1 MNAEEEKVRAR
12 QASALLEDT
21 LLIQAFSD
29 LEDHYTSV
37 WKGSKPSQNEVREE
51 AHSAL
56 FALNQFRQQLQNYI
70 ETGKL
75 ATAALGETGERWT
88 STIGR
93 GTDNHSRS

>member
-12 QASALLEDT
+12 QAASLLEDK

-29 LEDHYTSV
+29 LEDHYTSI
-37 WKGSKPSQNEVREE
+37 WRGSKPSQKEVREE

-56 FALNQFRQQLQNYI
+56 FALNQFRQQLQNYL